1 MTLHFEV
8 ISRFQAAA
16 SADALLYTPLNAGL
30 TFRRSRVYTV
40 EINGDE
46 QKAREYLLSVLVDPI
61 SQECTEQNAPILEGA
76 LFTIDYGMKAGALDL
91 EKEAILQNY
100 RGRRNM
106 GFTLD
111 GLKITQRVYVFGQ
124 GDKETLAARFAKDV
138 CTRHSQ
144 LDHRLTLFL
153 FHPHV
158 RQNLPNRSREEPEQR
173 RTA

>member
-1 MTLHFEV
+1 MRTPCSIPPERRPHFPPQP
-8 ISRFQAAA
+8 R
-16 SADALLYTPLNAGL
+16 LYCRNHRGRT
-30 TFRRSRVYTV
+30 
-40 EINGDE
+40 
-46 QKAREYLLSVLVDPI
+46 KAREYLLSVLVDPI

-106 GFTLD
+106 GFTMD

-138 CTRHSQ
+138 CNPAIHNWTI
-144 LDHRLTLFL
+144 
-153 FHPHV
+153 
-158 RQNLPNRSREEPEQR
+158 
-173 RTA
+173 A

>member
-1 MTLHFEV
+1 MGAGLSAGPHFHFTTFLSDMTLHFEV

-16 SADALLYTPLNAGL
+16 NADALLYTPLNAGL

-111 GLKITQRVYVFGQ
+111 GLKITQRVYIFGQ

-138 CTRHSQ
+138 CNPAIHNWTI
-144 LDHRLTLFL
+144 
-153 FHPHV
+153 
-158 RQNLPNRSREEPEQR
+158 
-173 RTA
+173 A